1 MINYLYH
8 HNRNRKIGVV
18 MGTFSLEDIFDEKY
32 YTHLKGGILEAFG
45 SLFGRDVKVYIYPS
59 RKEYSEELYTCDNFE
74 LPPEQFS
81 LFRYLFDNNKIEDI
95 QGADFDLLHIISDDI
110 LDRMR
115 SGKEGWEKQ
124 LPELV
129 TEMVKAKG
137 LFGCEV
143 KKAAK

>member
-1 MINYLYH
+1 
-8 HNRNRKIGVV
+8 